1 MKHYQRE
8 KAKLGNAPGT
18 IINWSSPVVDPDP
31 NTVKN
36 KKDLPAGY
44 LKCDGSVYSKDLYPR
59 LAEILGTG
67 AGSIY
72 KKQNTTLSDNQFQL
86 PDLGSK
92 HIQASASG
100 NVGLTNDATKISG
113 TGANSTTVK
122 KAGVG
127 VDITSNVGE
136 NATVSFN
143 GVFTVPQQNFA
154 LNGNIGW
161 TIPTVTETESVGP
174 GDFGPHMHRTSIFYV
189 AVKDHPA
196 HPTQSRPSYLRA
208 QDASWTGSITQ
219 TACNGRAFEY
229 YTTKNSIGGEGNCAW
244 RCTDWNKY
252 FMGYATSGSRTSGS
266 VTATATALPSLWNP
280 TLTVNDYTATS
291 WPNLVSIPMGEAWA
305 YDTRTGDEGASFTY
319 PAASNAVMSSES
331 PPGSETTDYTAHSH
345 RVSRE
350 YGDTAYNA
358 TTNVA
363 TMRPDG
369 LQADVNLRTSNVI
382 KFDDVV
388 SPYIVLEY
396 LIKF

>member
-174 GDFGPHMHRTSIFYV
+174 GDFGPHMHRT
-189 AVKDHPA
+189 
-196 HPTQSRPSYLRA
+196 L
-208 QDASWTGSITQ
+208 
-219 TACNGRAFEY
+219 
-229 YTTKNSIGGEGNCAW
+229 
-244 RCTDWNKY
+244 
-252 FMGYATSGSRTSGS
+252 
-266 VTATATALPSLWNP
+266 SL
-280 TLTVNDYTATS
+280 
-291 WPNLVSIPMGEAWA
+291 I
-305 YDTRTGDEGASFTY
+305 
-319 PAASNAVMSSES
+319 
-331 PPGSETTDYTAHSH
+331 H
-345 RVSRE
+345 
-350 YGDTAYNA
+350 
-358 TTNVA
+358 
-363 TMRPDG
+363 
-369 LQADVNLRTSNVI
+369 I
-382 KFDDVV
+382 
-388 SPYIVLEY
+388 
-396 LIKF
+396 